1 MKIIDSITL
10 GATIR
15 ARRKELGY
23 TQSDL
28 AEFTG
33 FSISF
38 ISDLERG
45 KKSGRDWKSFT
56 VNSTVRNGYKNRKRG
71 SDEIEYYLF
80 IFEKNRKNRKYVGK
94 IVGDSSVDAC
104 FFL

>member
-28 AEFTG
+28 QNLLD
-33 FSISF
+33 SV
-38 ISDLERG
+38 L
-45 KKSGRDWKSFT
+45 
-56 VNSTVRNGYKNRKRG
+56 V
-71 SDEIEYYLF
+71 LF
-80 IFEKNRKNRKYVGK
+80 
-94 IVGDSSVDAC
+94 
-104 FFL
+104 LT

>member
-38 ISDLERG
+38 ISDLEL
-45 KKSGRDWKSFT
+45 SLIHIS
-56 VNSTVRNGYKNRKRG
+56 
-71 SDEIEYYLF
+71 
-80 IFEKNRKNRKYVGK
+80 
-94 IVGDSSVDAC
+94 
-104 FFL
+104 

>member
-38 ISDLERG
+38 IRKREED
-45 KKSGRDWKSFT
+45 GRDWKSFT
-56 VNSTVRNGYKNRKRG
+56 VNSTVRNGYKNRKEGIRWV
-71 SDEIEYYLF
+71 EYYLF
-80 IFEKNRKNRKYVGK
+80 ILRKMENRNM
-94 IVGDSSVDAC
+94 
-104 FFL
+104 